1 MSRDANDVKLDVS
14 PTFRRA
20 IELWCRMYLW
30 QADPLLRITTWLVRK
45 STVIRKFD
53 HCLTVLNN
61 IIWLTVSF
69 SLYLSIRIYIFIVFS
84 FFFSSDI
91 FWFTFFADHYFW
103 SICTMYYDFLYK
115 QTSSVLPF
123 VLSISISL
131 SFYLSISLLLLT
143 TTITT
148 TTTTTTTTYLSLYT
162 RLTMSAFCLT
172 SKCLR
177 TASFD

>member
-1 MSRDANDVKLDVS
+1 MSRDANDIKLDVS

-61 IIWLTVSF
+61 NLINRF

-84 FFFSSDI
+84 FFSPLIYSDLLFCRSLFLI
-91 FWFTFFADHYFW
+91 D
-103 SICTMYYDFLYK
+103 MYYVLWFP
-115 QTSSVLPF
+115 TSRPLQFCLLCS
-123 VLSISISL
+123 LSLSL
-131 SFYLSISLLLLT
+131 SFFYLSLFYYF
-143 TTITT
+143 
-148 TTTTTTTTYLSLYT
+148 TTTTTYLSLYT

>member
-1 MSRDANDVKLDVS
+1 MSRDANDIKLDVS

-61 IIWLTVSF
+61 NLINRF
-69 SLYLSIRIYIFIVFS
+69 SLYLSIRIYIFIVFFLS
-84 FFFSSDI
+84 SSSDI
-91 FWFTFFADHYFW
+91 FWFTFLPITIFDRYVL
-103 SICTMYYDFLYK
+103 CTMISYK

-123 VLSISISL
+123 VFSISL
-131 SFYLSISLLLLT
+131 FFLSLYLYSTTLLLLLLLL
-143 TTITT
+143 IC
-148 TTTTTTTTYLSLYT
+148 LSTHVSL
-162 RLTMSAFCLT
+162 CLH
-172 SKCLR
+172 
-177 TASFD
+177 FV

>member
-1 MSRDANDVKLDVS
+1 MSRDANDIKLDVS

-61 IIWLTVSF
+61 LINRF

-84 FFFSSDI
+84 FFLLWYI
-91 FWFTFFADHYFW
+91 LIYFFADHYFW
-103 SICTMYYDFLYK
+103 SICIMYYDFL
-115 QTSSVLPF
+115 QADLFSFAFCVLYLY
-123 VLSISISL
+123 LSLFSISL
-131 SFYLSISLLLLT
+131 SLFYYF
-143 TTITT
+143 
-148 TTTTTTTTYLSLYT
+148 TTTTTTTYLSLYT

>member
-1 MSRDANDVKLDVS
+1 MSREANDVKLDVS

-45 STVIRKFD
+45 STIIRKFD

-61 IIWLTVSF
+61 NLINRF
-69 SLYLSIRIYIFIVFS
+69 SLYLSIRIYFHRLSLVPLIYS
-84 FFFSSDI
+84 DFFFA
-91 FWFTFFADHYFW
+91 TLFW
-103 SICTMYYDFLYK
+103 SICTIVLWFP
-115 QTSSVLPF
+115 TSRPF
-123 VLSISISL
+123 QFCLLCSL
-131 SFYLSISLLLLT
+131 SFSLSLSLSSTTTT
-143 TTITT
+143 TTI

>member
-1 MSRDANDVKLDVS
+1 MSRDANDIKLDVS

-61 IIWLTVSF
+61 NLINRF

-84 FFFSSDI
+84 FFSPLIYSDLLFCRSLFLI
-91 FWFTFFADHYFW
+91 D
-103 SICTMYYDFLYK
+103 MYYVLWFP
-115 QTSSVLPF
+115 TSRPLQF
-123 VLSISISL
+123 CLLCSL
-131 SFYLSISLLLLT
+131 SLSLSFFYLSIFLLLLYYYYY
-143 TTITT
+143 
-148 TTTTTTTTYLSLYT
+148 YLSVSLH
-162 RLTMSAFCLT
+162 T
-172 SKCLR
+172 SHYVCILFNK
-177 TASFD
+177 

>member
-1 MSRDANDVKLDVS
+1 MSREANDVKLDVS

-45 STVIRKFD
+45 STIIRKFD

-61 IIWLTVSF
+61 NLINRF
-69 SLYLSIRIYIFIVFS
+69 SLYLSIRIYFHRLSLVPLWYILIFLRH
-84 FFFSSDI
+84 FFDR
-91 FWFTFFADHYFW
+91 YVP
-103 SICTMYYDFLYK
+103 CTMISYK
-115 QTSSVLPF
+115 QTFSVCLLCYLS
-123 VLSISISL
+123 LSISIFL
-131 SFYLSISLLLLT
+131 FYYYYLLLLLQLQQLLLLLLL
-143 TTITT
+143 ICF
-148 TTTTTTTTYLSLYT
+148 YYT

>member
-1 MSRDANDVKLDVS
+1 MSRDANDIKLDVS

-61 IIWLTVSF
+61 NLINRF
-69 SLYLSIRIYIFIVFS
+69 SLYLSIRIYIFIVFFLS
-84 FFFSSDI
+84 SSSDI
-91 FWFTFFADHYFW
+91 FWFTFLPITIFDRYVL
-103 SICTMYYDFLYK
+103 CTMISYK

-123 VLSISISL
+123 VFSISL
-131 SFYLSISLLLLT
+131 FFLSLYLYSTTLLLLLLLLL
-143 TTITT
+143 IC
-148 TTTTTTTTYLSLYT
+148 LSTHVSL
-162 RLTMSAFCLT
+162 CLH
-172 SKCLR
+172 
-177 TASFD
+177 FV

>member
-1 MSRDANDVKLDVS
+1 MSREANDVKLDVS

-45 STVIRKFD
+45 STIIRKFD

-61 IIWLTVSF
+61 NLINRFSL
-69 SLYLSIRIYIFIVFS
+69 SLYLSIRIYFYRLSLVPLIYSNFS
-84 FFFSSDI
+84 FA
-91 FWFTFFADHYFW
+91 TLFW
-103 SICTMYYDFLYK
+103 SICTMYYDFL
-115 QTSSVLPF
+115 QADLFSLPF
-123 VLSISISL
+123 VFSISLFLSISISL
-131 SFYLSISLLLLT
+131 SS
-143 TTITT
+143 TTI
-148 TTTTTTTTYLSLYT
+148 TTTTTTYLSLYT

>member
-1 MSRDANDVKLDVS
+1 MSREANDVKLDVS

-45 STVIRKFD
+45 STIIRKFD

-61 IIWLTVSF
+61 NLINRF
-69 SLYLSIRIYIFIVFS
+69 SLYLSIRIYFHRLSLVPLWYILI
-84 FFFSSDI
+84 FFF
-91 FWFTFFADHYFW
+91 FCEHFFDRYVP
-103 SICTMYYDFLYK
+103 CTMISYK
-115 QTSSVLPF
+115 QTFSVCL
-123 VLSISISL
+123 LCSL
-131 SFYLSISLLLLT
+131 SLSLS
-143 TTITT
+143 TITT
-148 TTTTTTTTYLSLYT
+148 TTITTYLSLYT

>member
-1 MSRDANDVKLDVS
+1 MECHNEANDVKLDVS

-45 STVIRKFD
+45 STIIRKFD

-61 IIWLTVSF
+61 NLINRF
-69 SLYLSIRIYIFIVFS
+69 SLYLSIRIYFHRL
-84 FFFSSDI
+84 SSDI
-91 FWFTFFADHYFW
+91 FWFFLRHFFDRYVP
-103 SICTMYYDFLYK
+103 CTMISYK
-115 QTSSVLPF
+115 QTFFSLPF
-123 VLSISISL
+123 VFSISL
-131 SFYLSISLLLLT
+131 YLYLSLLLLLLT
-143 TTITT
+143 TITTT